1 MTDRISAPHFAHFSS
16 SAIILSVVGS
26 ASGNDRTQ
34 AAATADLPDEQRSQL
49 EDYLSELDRW
59 NQRTNLT
66 AVPAADRWRRHVVEA
81 LHLAGALQIAGG
93 AALIDVGSG
102 PGIPGLVIAVARPDV
117 RVTLLESDSGK
128 TGFLTHVAG
137 LIGLRSLVVVNR
149 RAEEAA
155 HDPGLRERFDIATAR
170 ALAPPAVLCELTL
183 PFVRAGGTVAALVTE
198 AIAAAQEAAAAAALL
213 GGGEPEARPGLLLI
227 PKMAPTPARFPRR
240 PGVPARRPLG

>member
-1 MTDRISAPHFAHFSS
+1 M
-16 SAIILSVVGS
+16 GS
-26 ASGNDRTQ
+26 ASGNDRTE
-34 AAATADLPDEQRSQL
+34 AVATADLAGEQRSQL

-59 NQRTNLT
+59 NERTNLT
-66 AVPAADRWRRHVVEA
+66 AVPAADRWRRHIVEA
-81 LHLAGALQIAGG
+81 LQLTRTLQIAGG

-117 RVTLLESDSGK
+117 RVTLLDSDSHK

-137 LIGLRSLVVVNR
+137 VLGLDALVVVNR

-155 HDPGLRERFDIATAR
+155 HDPGLREEFDIATAR

-183 PFVRAGGTVAALVTE
+183 PFVRVGGTAAALVND
-198 AIAAAQEAAAAAALL
+198 APLVAREAAAAAAQL
-213 GGGEPEARPGLLLI
+213 GGGDPQAGPGVLLV
-227 PKMAPTPARFPRR
+227 PKTSPTPARYPRR

>member
-1 MTDRISAPHFAHFSS
+1 MDT
-16 SAIILSVVGS
+16 
-26 ASGNDRTQ
+26 ASGNDRTE

-59 NQRTNLT
+59 NRRTNLT
-66 AVPAADRWRRHVVEA
+66 AVPAADRWRRHIVEA
-81 LHLAGALQIAGG
+81 LHLSRTLRIAEGS
-93 AALIDVGSG
+93 ALIDVGSG

-117 RVTLLESDSGK
+117 RVTLLDSDSHK

-137 LIGLRSLVVVNR
+137 VLGLAALVVVNQ

-155 HDPGLRERFDIATAR
+155 HDPGLREQFDIATAR

-183 PFVRAGGTVAALVTE
+183 PFVRVGGIVAALVVD
-198 AIAAAQEAAAAAALL
+198 APVVAREAAAAAAQL
-213 GGGEPEARPGLLLI
+213 GGGDPEARSGVLLVR
-227 PKMAPTPARFPRR
+227 KSARTPARYPRR